1 MTELLVG
8 TKKGL
13 FALEGDARLGEF
25 EVASRAF
32 PGEPVDF
39 AHARPGAAGACSPR

>member
-13 FALEGDARLGEF
+13 FALEGDAGKAF
-25 EVASRAF
+25 EITEAGHRSTKGADP
-32 PGEPVDF
+32 PGF
-39 AHARPGAAGACSPR
+39 SAAICQIS